1 MAENQNQ
8 SQNSRD
14 NRGSFQ
20 GGNRGGGGGGGNR
33 GGGSRFNRRPRGRDG
48 RDNND
53 DRGPELFEKV
63 IYINRSSKV
72 VKGGR
77 RFNFSALVV
86 VGDRAGKVGL
96 GFGKAGEV
104 ASAIKKGS
112 DNART
117 EMVHVS
123 LRNDTIPHEVRSI
136 FDGANIL
143 LKPACPG
150 TGVIAGKVVRSVL
163 DAAGVSNVLSKSL
176 GSKNAANVAKATLQ
190 ALQQLQLKK
199 DIYAKRGME
208 VRQPAATEAAK
219 VETTEAVS

>member
-1 MAENQNQ
+1 M
-8 SQNSRD
+8 
-14 NRGSFQ
+14 
-20 GGNRGGGGGGGNR
+20 
-33 GGGSRFNRRPRGRDG
+33 
-48 RDNND
+48 
-53 DRGPELFEKV
+53 

-86 VGDRAGKVGL
+86 VGDREGKVGL
-96 GFGKAGEV
+96 GFGKATEV

-112 DNART
+112 ENARQ
-117 EMVHVS
+117 EMEKVS
-123 LRNDTIPHEVRSI
+123 LRNDTIPHEVHSVY
-136 FDGANIL
+136 DGANIL
-143 LKPACPG
+143 LKPACQG

-190 ALQQLQLKK
+190 ALKQLKLKK

-208 VRQPAATEAAK
+208 VRPSPSAAPVAEAAEAVEPA
-219 VETTEAVS
+219 VETSTEQA

>member
-1 MAENQNQ
+1 VAENQKQNQ
-8 SQNSRD
+8 NQNSRD
-14 NRGSFQ
+14 SRGF
-20 GGNRGGGGGGGNR
+20 GGRGFGGRGNQLR
-33 GGGSRFNRRPRGRDG
+33 GRGRD
-48 RDNND
+48 NQ
-53 DRGPELFEKV
+53 DRSGGEDKGPELFEKV

-86 VGDRAGKVGL
+86 VGDREGKVGL
-96 GFGKAGEV
+96 GFGKASEV

-117 EMVHVS
+117 QMISVS
-123 LRNDTIPHEVRSI
+123 LRNDTIPHEVNSV

-143 LKPACPG
+143 LKPACQG

-190 ALQQLQLKK
+190 ALCQLKLKK

-208 VRQPAATEAAK
+208 IRPSAAAAAVEAAPA
-219 VETTEAVS
+219 ETTEAV

>member
-8 SQNSRD
+8 SQNSR
-14 NRGSFQ
+14 NPRGSFQ
-20 GGNRGGGGGGGNR
+20 GGNRAGGGNR
-33 GGGSRFNRRPRGRDG
+33 GGGGRFGRRPRRDQ
-48 RDNND
+48 DNNE

-86 VGDRAGKVGL
+86 VGDRNGKVGL

-117 EMVHVS
+117 EMVGVS

-136 FDGANIL
+136 YDGANIL

-190 ALQQLQLKK
+190 ALRQLQLKK

-208 VRQPAATEAAK
+208 VRTPAAPEAAP
-219 VETTEAVS
+219 VETTEAVN

>member
-1 MAENQNQ
+1 VVENQNTRRTHPQ
-8 SQNSRD
+8 RD
-14 NRGSFQ
+14 NRP
-20 GGNRGGGGGGGNR
+20 GGRGNNP
-33 GGGSRFNRRPRGRDG
+33 RFGRRPRGRDG
-48 RDNND
+48 QDNGSED
-53 DRGPELFEKV
+53 KGPELFEKV

-86 VGDRAGKVGL
+86 VGDREGKVGL
-96 GFGKAGEV
+96 GFGKATEV

-112 DNART
+112 ENARQ
-117 EMVHVS
+117 EMEMVS
-123 LRNDTIPHEVRSI
+123 LRNDTIPHEVHSVY
-136 FDGANIL
+136 DGANIL
-143 LKPACPG
+143 LKPACQG

-190 ALQQLQLKK
+190 ALKQLKLKK

-208 VRQPAATEAAK
+208 VRPSSSAAPVAEAVEPA
-219 VETTEAVS
+219 VETSTEQA

>member
-1 MAENQNQ
+1 M
-8 SQNSRD
+8 
-14 NRGSFQ
+14 
-20 GGNRGGGGGGGNR
+20 
-33 GGGSRFNRRPRGRDG
+33 NRRGRGRDNQ
-48 RDNND
+48 DNSLNED
-53 DRGPELFEKV
+53 KGPELFEKV

-86 VGDRAGKVGL
+86 VGDREGKVGL
-96 GFGKAGEV
+96 GFGKATEV
-104 ASAIKKGS
+104 ASAIKKGGE
-112 DNART
+112 NARSQ
-117 EMVHVS
+117 MVNVS
-123 LRNDTIPHEVRSI
+123 LRNDTIPHEVHSV

-143 LKPACPG
+143 LKPACQG

-190 ALQQLQLKK
+190 ALCQLKLKK

-208 VRQPAATEAAK
+208 VRQSVAAPDAIPAETKAA
-219 VETTEAVS
+219 ESTEAV

>member
-1 MAENQNQ
+1 MAENQNP
-8 SQNSRD
+8 SQNSRN
-14 NRGSFQ
+14 NRGPFQ
-20 GGNRGGGGGGGNR
+20 GGNRGGGPNR
-33 GGGSRFNRRPRGRDG
+33 GGGGRFNRRPRRDQ
-48 RDNND
+48 NNHD

-77 RFNFSALVV
+77 RFNFSALVI
-86 VGDRAGKVGL
+86 VGNREGKVGL

-112 DNART
+112 DNARA
-117 EMVHVS
+117 EMVSVS

-136 FDGANIL
+136 YDGANIL

-190 ALQQLQLKK
+190 ALRQLQLKK

-208 VRQPAATEAAK
+208 VRTPAAPEAATAEK
-219 VETTEAVS
+219 TEAVN

>member
-1 MAENQNQ
+1 MAENQKQNQ
-8 SQNSRD
+8 NQNSRD
-14 NRGSFQ
+14 SRGF
-20 GGNRGGGGGGGNR
+20 GGRGGSGRGNHRR
-33 GGGSRFNRRPRGRDG
+33 GRGRDNQDRSG
-48 RDNND
+48 D
-53 DRGPELFEKV
+53 DKGPELFEKV

-86 VGDRAGKVGL
+86 VGDREGKVGL
-96 GFGKAGEV
+96 GFGKASEV

-112 DNART
+112 DNARNQ
-117 EMVHVS
+117 MVSVS
-123 LRNDTIPHEVRSI
+123 LRNDTIPHEVKSV

-143 LKPACPG
+143 LKPACQG

-190 ALQQLQLKK
+190 ALCQLKLKK

-208 VRQPAATEAAK
+208 IRPSAAATVEAAPA
-219 VETTEAVS
+219 ETTEAV

>member
-1 MAENQNQ
+1 
-8 SQNSRD
+8 
-14 NRGSFQ
+14 
-20 GGNRGGGGGGGNR
+20 
-33 GGGSRFNRRPRGRDG
+33 
-48 RDNND
+48 
-53 DRGPELFEKV
+53 LFEKV

-86 VGDRAGKVGL
+86 VGDREGKVGL
-96 GFGKAGEV
+96 GFGKASEV

-117 EMVHVS
+117 QMVSVS
-123 LRNDTIPHEVRSI
+123 LRNDTIPHEVNSV

-143 LKPACPG
+143 LKPACQG

-190 ALQQLQLKK
+190 ALCQLKLKK

-208 VRQPAATEAAK
+208 IRPSAAAAVEAAPA
-219 VETTEAVS
+219 ETTEAV

>member
-8 SQNSRD
+8 NRNQNPRDSR
-14 NRGSFQ
+14 GF
-20 GGNRGGGGGGGNR
+20 GRGGAGGRGNQRR
-33 GGGSRFNRRPRGRDG
+33 GRGRDNQNRQG
-48 RDNND
+48 GEDN
-53 DRGPELFEKV
+53 GPELFEKV

-86 VGDRAGKVGL
+86 VGDREGKVGL
-96 GFGKAGEV
+96 GFGKASEV

-112 DNART
+112 DNARQ
-117 EMVHVS
+117 EMVSVS
-123 LRNDTIPHEVRSI
+123 LRNDTIPHEVNSV

-143 LKPACPG
+143 LKPACQG

-190 ALQQLQLKK
+190 ALRQLKLKK

-208 VRQPAATEAAK
+208 IRPSSPAGTEAAPAEPAA
-219 VETTEAVS
+219 VETTEAV

>member
-1 MAENQNQ
+1 VAENQNQ
-8 SQNSRD
+8 NRNQNPRDSR
-14 NRGSFQ
+14 GF
-20 GGNRGGGGGGGNR
+20 GRGGGGGRGNQRR
-33 GGGSRFNRRPRGRDG
+33 GRGRDNQNRQG
-48 RDNND
+48 GEDN
-53 DRGPELFEKV
+53 GPELFDKV

-86 VGDRAGKVGL
+86 VGDREGKVGL
-96 GFGKAGEV
+96 GFGKASEV

-112 DNART
+112 DNARQQ
-117 EMVHVS
+117 MVSVS
-123 LRNDTIPHEVRSI
+123 LRNDTIPHEVNSV

-143 LKPACPG
+143 LKPACQG

-190 ALQQLQLKK
+190 ALRQLKLKK

-208 VRQPAATEAAK
+208 IRPSAPASTEAAPAEAAA
-219 VETTEAVS
+219 VETTEAV

>member
-8 SQNSRD
+8 NRNQNPRDSR
-14 NRGSFQ
+14 GF
-20 GGNRGGGGGGGNR
+20 GRGGAGGRGNQRR
-33 GGGSRFNRRPRGRDG
+33 GRGRDNQNRQG
-48 RDNND
+48 GEDN
-53 DRGPELFEKV
+53 GPELFEKV

-86 VGDRAGKVGL
+86 VGDREGKVGL
-96 GFGKAGEV
+96 GFGKASEV

-112 DNART
+112 DNARQ
-117 EMVHVS
+117 EMVSVS
-123 LRNDTIPHEVRSI
+123 LRNDTIPHEVNSV

-143 LKPACPG
+143 LKPACQG

-190 ALQQLQLKK
+190 ALRQLKLKK

-208 VRQPAATEAAK
+208 IRPSSPASTEATPAEPAA
-219 VETTEAVS
+219 VETTEAV

>member
-1 MAENQNQ
+1 MSERQN
-8 SQNSRD
+8 NTHNRNHRD
-14 NRGSFQ
+14 NRGPGR
-20 GGNRGGGGGGGNR
+20 GGNQRGP
-33 GGGSRFNRRPRGRDG
+33 RRPRGRDQ
-48 RDNND
+48 DNSQED
-53 DRGPELFEKV
+53 KGPELFEKV

-86 VGDRAGKVGL
+86 VGDREGKVGL
-96 GFGKAGEV
+96 GFGKASEV

-112 DNART
+112 DNARQ
-117 EMVHVS
+117 EMVRVS
-123 LRNDTIPHEVRSI
+123 LRNDTIPHEVHSI

-190 ALQQLQLKK
+190 ALRQLELKK

-208 VRQPAATEAAK
+208 VRSEAAAAPAAEPAP
-219 VETTEAVS
+219 VETTEAV

>member
-1 MAENQNQ
+1 VVENQNTRRTQ
-8 SQNSRD
+8 PQRD
-14 NRGSFQ
+14 NRP
-20 GGNRGGGGGGGNR
+20 GGRGNNP
-33 GGGSRFNRRPRGRDG
+33 RFGRRPRGRDG
-48 RDNND
+48 QDNGSED
-53 DRGPELFEKV
+53 KGPELFEKV

-86 VGDRAGKVGL
+86 VGDREGKVGL
-96 GFGKAGEV
+96 GFGKATEV

-112 DNART
+112 ENARQ
-117 EMVHVS
+117 EMEMVS
-123 LRNDTIPHEVRSI
+123 LRNDTIPHEVHSVY
-136 FDGANIL
+136 DGANIL
-143 LKPACPG
+143 LKPACQG

-190 ALQQLQLKK
+190 ALKQLKLKK

-208 VRQPAATEAAK
+208 VRPSPSAAPVAEAAEAVEPA
-219 VETTEAVS
+219 VETSTEQA

>member
-1 MAENQNQ
+1 VAENQKQNQ
-8 SQNSRD
+8 NQNSRD
-14 NRGSFQ
+14 SRGF
-20 GGNRGGGGGGGNR
+20 GGRGFGGRGNQRR
-33 GGGSRFNRRPRGRDG
+33 GRGRD
-48 RDNND
+48 NQ
-53 DRGPELFEKV
+53 DRSGGEDKGPEGVEMV

-86 VGDRAGKVGL
+86 VGDREGKVGL
-96 GFGKAGEV
+96 GFGKASEV

-117 EMVHVS
+117 QMISVS
-123 LRNDTIPHEVRSI
+123 LRNDTIPHEVNSV

-143 LKPACPG
+143 LKPACQG

-190 ALQQLQLKK
+190 ALCQLKLKK

-208 VRQPAATEAAK
+208 IRPSAAAAAVEAAPA
-219 VETTEAVS
+219 ETTEAV

>member
-8 SQNSRD
+8 NQNQNSRD
-14 NRGSFQ
+14 SRGF
-20 GGNRGGGGGGGNR
+20 GGRGGSGRGNHRR
-33 GGGSRFNRRPRGRDG
+33 GRGRDNQDRSG
-48 RDNND
+48 D
-53 DRGPELFEKV
+53 DKGPELFEKV

-86 VGDRAGKVGL
+86 VGDREGKVGL
-96 GFGKAGEV
+96 GFGKASEV

-112 DNART
+112 DNARNQ
-117 EMVHVS
+117 MVSVS
-123 LRNDTIPHEVRSI
+123 LRNDTIPHEVKSV

-143 LKPACPG
+143 LKPACQG

-190 ALQQLQLKK
+190 ALCQLKLKK

-208 VRQPAATEAAK
+208 IRPSAAATVEAAPA
-219 VETTEAVS
+219 ETTEAV